1 MVRIDDPLRQQTRPP
16 AHSAGLRTHHL
27 VVLLIAAHTP
37 VTLVWTVVP
46 ITFGL
51 SGVVATPL
59 IFALAG
65 LILLCFVL
73 GYSGLGR
80 RIRHPGGL
88 YVLVA
93 RGLGRPIGLGAAAMQ
108 LVGYLGVV
116 AGLYG
121 LSARMLK
128 QLVLDVFGVDLPS
141 SVVVLFWI
149 TAVLCVSQIPLRRT
163 VQLLTGVVAIQLFTV
178 VWFAFAAVGKPL
190 NHDVSFAALDPGWL
204 LSGSFGIALVFAV
217 TAFVGSEGGAAYSDE
232 LADPQRS
239 VPRATYLS
247 YGVTTLVLVVTAW
260 AVSVV
265 VGAEQAA
272 TPSGAFLPS
281 VLAHMVNPGSMG
293 TVVDFAMLN
302 LCIGLLATSMTMN
315 NATSRQIAGLA
326 RDGVLPA
333 WLAPLRAGAPP
344 PPPAT
349 LVQPIVSGAVAV
361 AATFTV
367 SGAIPLWLA
376 VAAGLGVTG
385 VLMLASA
392 STAVWF
398 LRGEADEGGFF
409 GWEGQVIAGLLSV
422 GSTGGV
428 FFYGVMRIRE
438 VAPGAPPAAGWMVGL
453 LIGLVFAV
461 GVIGAF
467 VLRAYQPTTYAAIGG
482 MVVNRNR
489 PVSPPMP
496 LAPVPAPTPARAAVP
511 ADLPAWEDFY
521 IRPER

>member
-1 MVRIDDPLRQQTRPP
+1 MARIDASSRQPT
-16 AHSAGLRTHHL
+16 HSAGLRTHHL

-37 VTLVWTVVP
+37 VTLLWTVVP
-46 ITFGL
+46 IAFGL

-65 LILLCFVL
+65 LILLGFVL

-88 YVLVA
+88 YVLVT
-93 RGLGRPIGLGAAAMQ
+93 RGLGRPIGLGAATVQ
-108 LVGYLGVV
+108 LLGYLGVV
-116 AGLYG
+116 SGLYG
-121 LSARMLK
+121 LTGRMLK
-128 QLVLDVFGVDLPS
+128 QLVLDVFGVDLPMS
-141 SVVVLFWI
+141 LTVVFWAV
-149 TAVLCVSQIPLRRT
+149 AVLCLSQIPLRYAVR
-163 VQLLTGVVAIQLFTV
+163 LLTVVVGVQLFTV
-178 VWFAFAAVGKPL
+178 LWFAFAAVGKPI
-190 NHDVSFAALDPGWL
+190 NGDVSFAALDPGWL

-217 TAFVGSEGGAAYSDE
+217 TAFIGSEGGAAYSDE

-239 VPRATYLS
+239 IPLATYLS
-247 YGVTTLVLVVTAW
+247 YAVTTVVLVVSAW
-260 AVSVV
+260 AVTVV

-272 TPSGAFLPS
+272 TPTGSFLPS
-281 VLAHMVNPGSMG
+281 VLAHMVNRDSMG
-293 TVVDFAMLN
+293 AVVDFAMLN

-333 WLAPLRAGAPP
+333 SLAPKRAGAPP
-344 PPPAT
+344 PAQAT
-349 LVQPIVSGAVAV
+349 IVQPVVSGLIAL
-361 AATFTV
+361 AATFSV
-367 SGAIPLWLA
+367 SASIPLWLA
-376 VAAGLGVTG
+376 VTAGLGITG

-438 VAPGAPPAAGWMVGL
+438 VAPGAPPAAGWMVGS
-453 LIGLVFAV
+453 LIAVVFSA
-461 GVIGAF
+461 GMIWAF
-467 VLRAYQPTTYAAIGG
+467 VLRANRPSAYAAIGG
-482 MVVNRNR
+482 MAVNRNR
-489 PVSPPMP
+489 PVPAPMP
-496 LAPVPAPTPARAAVP
+496 PAPVPANVP
-511 ADLPAWEDFY
+511 AWDDFY
-521 IRPER
+521 LRPER